1 MKVYERKGNEINQEK
16 VWDTIAPEWEKVRQ
30 TPSPTVINFLKDKKG
45 KILDLGCGSGRNFL
59 KNKNYQVYGTDFSKE
74 MLKFAEKTAQEKD
87 MKVELKKMDK
97 LKLNFPENYFDFSIC
112 SAFLHC
118 LNKQEQKEAISE
130 LYRVLKPKAEALI

>member
-59 KNKNYQVYGTDFSKE
+59 KNKNYQVYGTDF
-74 MLKFAEKTAQEKD
+74 
-87 MKVELKKMDK
+87 
-97 LKLNFPENYFDFSIC
+97 
-112 SAFLHC
+112 
-118 LNKQEQKEAISE
+118 
-130 LYRVLKPKAEALI
+130 